1 MTFVIVG
8 AGATGVELAGTI
20 AELTRATLPADF
32 RNIDT
37 RKARIALIEAGPR
50 VLAGFADDLSDYAR
64 RSLERLGVE
73 VMLGE
78 PVTEC
83 TAAPASGGCGL
94 DPVRSPGFLPSMRS
108 ARCAARR
115 PRDLPLMRRL
125 ERAGPRSDRGQ
136 AWCSG

>member
-1 MTFVIVG
+1 MVATEPIDLIGDALGAGDGREVACEPEEQKRAALMTFVIVG

-64 RSLERLGVE
+64 RSLE
-73 VMLGE
+73 
-78 PVTEC
+78 PSSVTQTVWVRPC
-83 TAAPASGGCGL
+83 HSPGSCGPA
-94 DPVRSPGFLPSMRS
+94 RSPQP
-108 ARCAARR
+108 
-115 PRDLPLMRRL
+115 
-125 ERAGPRSDRGQ
+125 
-136 AWCSG
+136 